1 MKGNF
6 FFCINKHHI
15 GVVHV
20 PSFHLSARSSSFF
33 CAFFFTLMVNLF
45 MDHPIPNIA
54 YESAPKKVGLRLAF
68 SFCCFAVLHDAG
80 IGHPLRFNEYE
91 GVDEDSGDVDI
102 ASAISFWSWNRRFC
116 LAMTDSFLISK
127 EISSILT
134 NGLRIL
140 FDAVRL
146 SWNPGSIMS
155 LPRSPRKS
163 ERNRSVFFADMPVS
177 ALAFLTVESETRHR
191 FANPLCT
198 VDLRVIFQHCGD
210 NRSSVIRL

>member
-1 MKGNF
+1 
-6 FFCINKHHI
+6 
-15 GVVHV
+15 
-20 PSFHLSARSSSFF
+20 
-33 CAFFFTLMVNLF
+33 